1 MTIKYNFELAGQSY
15 QLEHGRFA
23 KHADGSVFL
32 TVGDC
37 QVIATVCWSKDF
49 TVENSFF
56 PMVVDYQE
64 KYAAGGRFPGGFK
77 KREGPLSEA
86 EILKCRII
94 DRTLRP
100 RFPKDF
106 NQNLHI
112 VVQVVS
118 IDPQIETDVPSLI
131 AASAALKITGLPI
144 SNTVAGTRIV
154 KSGDDYIANPSIDIT
169 KNATLDLFVSGNG
182 TETVMVEAGAKEVTE
197 ENILKALE
205 IASRHLDETT
215 KQIDAFV
222 DKINPTLV
230 TLPVKEENP
239 DIAKIQKEIQK
250 FNKDFVKVIGITEKG
265 KRLDAFSTLKNSIVE
280 KLLPSYPEAN
290 SIINEII
297 SNYYQTIVRKNV
309 LEKEQRIDGRKIDQ
323 VRTLDI
329 EASILKRVHG
339 SALFIRGETTS
350 LTSLTL
356 GSSEKDAQIID
367 VPSGESKDRFL
378 LHYNFPPFSTGE
390 CGFIGS
396 PKRREIGH
404 GNLAKKA
411 LIPMLPT
418 TDDFPYSLRLVSDIL
433 DSNGS
438 SSMATVC
445 AGSLALMDA
454 GVPIKK
460 HVAGIAMG
468 LVTNDKTFKVLTDI
482 LGDEDH
488 LGDMDFKVAGTEAG
502 ITALQMDIKIT
513 SIDLPILTEAL
524 THAKKARLH
533 ILKAMNETLDKPR
546 TELSKFAPKV
556 TSFKVNPAKI
566 KVIIGKGGSTIKEII
581 EKFGVNVDIDDSG
594 LVKIS
599 SSDPEVAESAQTYIK
614 DLIADVEVGQK
625 YKGTIIKILDFGAF
639 VKLPVGKDGFLHIS
653 QISEEHVYNINDHIK
668 VNDEIDVIVSE
679 IDRQNR
685 IKLTL
690 KEQKSPDS

>member
-1 MTIKYNFELAGQSY
+1 MTHRYNFELAGQSY

-23 KHADGSVFL
+23 KQADGSVFL

-37 QVIATVCWSKDF
+37 QVLASVCWSKDF
-49 TVENSFF
+49 TTENSFF

-64 KYAAGGRFPGGFK
+64 KYAGGGRFPGGFK
-77 KREGPLSEA
+77 KREGAPSEA

-106 NQNLHI
+106 RQNLHI
-112 VVQVVS
+112 VVQVFS
-118 IDPQIETDVPSLI
+118 IDPTIETDVPSLL
-131 AASAALKITGLPI
+131 AASAALKITGLPV
-144 SNTVAGTRIV
+144 SHTVAGVRVI
-154 KSGDDYIANPSIDIT
+154 KHNDEYIANPTIEQMKAAS
-169 KNATLDLFVSGNG
+169 LDVFVSGNG
-182 TETVMVEAGAKEVTE
+182 SETVMVEAGAKEESE

-205 IASRHLDETT
+205 IASQQLAETT
-215 KQIDAFV
+215 KHIDAFV
-222 DKINPTLV
+222 AEIKPEPIQLPEPIANPT
-230 TLPVKEENP
+230 TES
-239 DIAKIQKEIQK
+239 IQKEVESFSKAFIDVT
-250 FNKDFVKVIGITEKG
+250 NIVEKG
-265 KRLDAFSTLKNSIVE
+265 KRQEAHNKLKSEIVE
-280 KLLPSYPEAN
+280 KLSASYPDDMSTIESA
-290 SIINEII
+290 IAKT
-297 SNYYQTIVRKNV
+297 YQTIVRNNV
-309 LEKEQRIDGRKIDQ
+309 LEKEQRIDGRKLDQ
-323 VRTLDI
+323 VRHLDI
-329 EASILKRVHG
+329 ETGLLKRVHG
-339 SALFIRGETTS
+339 SAIFIRGETSS

-367 VPSGESKDRFL
+367 IPSGESKDKFL

-411 LIPMLPT
+411 LVSMIPT
-418 TDDFPYSLRLVSDIL
+418 SEEFPYSIRLVSDIL

-445 AGSLALMDA
+445 ASSLALMDA
-454 GVPIKK
+454 GVPMKK

-468 LVTNDKTFKVLTDI
+468 LVTDEDKFKVLTDI

-488 LGDMDFKVAGTEAG
+488 LGDMDFKVAGTEEG
-502 ITALQMDIKIT
+502 VTALQMDIKIT
-513 SIDLPILTEAL
+513 SINLPILTEAL
-524 THAKKARLH
+524 SHAKKARLH
-533 ILKAMNETLDKPR
+533 ILKAMNESLSTPR
-546 TELSKFAPKV
+546 EDLSKYAPKV

-566 KVIIGKGGSTIKEII
+566 KVIIGKGGSTIKEIT
-581 EKFGVNVDIDDSG
+581 EKFGVSIDIDDSG
-594 LVKIS
+594 LIKIS
-599 SSDPEVAESAQTYIK
+599 SSDSDVATAVQDHIK
-614 DLIADVEVGQK
+614 NLIADVEVGQK
-625 YKGTIIKILDFGAF
+625 YKGTIIKILEFGAF

-653 QISEEHVYNINDHIK
+653 QISDEHVYDINDHVK
-668 VNDEIDVIVSE
+668 VNDEIDVIVAE

-690 KEQKSPDS
+690 KEQKTTE